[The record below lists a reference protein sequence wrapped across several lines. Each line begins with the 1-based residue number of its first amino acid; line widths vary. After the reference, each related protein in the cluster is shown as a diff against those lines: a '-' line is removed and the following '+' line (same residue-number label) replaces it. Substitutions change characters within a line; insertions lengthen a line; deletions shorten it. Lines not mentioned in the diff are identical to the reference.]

1 MTEFTQVI
9 SDADYKKAIAKH
21 YFSYKYTYASPVLG
35 LLLILGLLVVTFVS
49 PEEAPKAPVFL
60 YLLGAFM
67 LLRPLFYVQ
76 NVFKSIKTSTFS
88 SNETRIKIL
97 EDNRI
102 ITGSNGNLTSLNLA
116 DLYAYYDTDI
126 FLFLYVFRNQFII
139 LDKRQMS
146 AASAE
151 GLLRSLESLQIK
163 KK

>member
-35 LLLILGLLVVTFVS
+35 LLLILGLLVVMFVS
-49 PEEAPKAPVFL
+49 PEGAPRAPVFL

-67 LLRPLFYVQ
+67 LLRPLFYIQ
-76 NVFKSIKTSTFS
+76 NVFKSIKTSKFS
-88 SNETRIKIL
+88 SKETSIKIT

-102 ITGSNGNLTSLNLA
+102 ITDSGGNSTTLNLA
-116 DLYAYYDTDI
+116 DLYAYYDTNI
-126 FLFLYVFRNQFII
+126 FLFLYTFRNQFLI

-146 AASAE
+146 AASVE
-151 GLLRSLESLQIK
+151 GLLRSLEFLEVK

>member
-1 MTEFTQVI
+1 
-9 SDADYKKAIAKH
+9 
-21 YFSYKYTYASPVLG
+21 
-35 LLLILGLLVVTFVS
+35 LILGLLVVTFVS

-60 YLLGAFM
+60 YLLSAFM
-67 LLRPLFYVQ
+67 LLRPLLYVQ
-76 NVFKSIKTSTFS
+76 NVFKSIKTSKFS
-88 SNETRIKIL
+88 SNETSIKIT

-102 ITGSNGNLTSLNLA
+102 ITDSSGNSTSLNLA

-146 AASAE
+146 AASVE
-151 GLLRSLESLQIK
+151 GLLRSLESLEVK